1 MEGFL
6 KFFTYLIALQSIS
19 IARKTR
25 LIQQL
30 PFESIFLAFYIKT
43 ISFREIRYIK
53 IAKTLCF
60 QRFYNSNIFAS
71 VLSNFARKF
80 DEKGTRRNEQ
90 IIRNKPFSQI

>member
-30 PFESIFLAFYIKT
+30 PFESIFLAFCIKKV
-43 ISFREIRYIK
+43 SFKEIRYIT

-71 VLSNFARKF
+71 VLSNFAGKF
-80 DEKGTRRNEQ
+80 DEKGDVQNFCE
-90 IIRNKPFSQI
+90 